1 MDKIEEALEELKE
14 GKMVIVVDDEDRE
27 NEGDLV
33 MVAEKVSPQAVNFMI
48 KEARGLVC
56 VPMEEERLK
65 RLSIPPMVT
74 FNNDLNET
82 AFTVSVDHRE
92 TTTGISAHERALTIK
107 KLIDPA
113 STAEDFRRPGHVFP
127 LAGKKGGVL
136 KRPGH
141 TEAAID
147 LARLTGCQ
155 GAGVICE
162 IINDDGTMA
171 RLADL
176 ERFAHRHCL
185 KIISIRDLIKYRMK
199 KEKLVKRVAEAML
212 PTVYG
217 SFKIIVYLDVL
228 DEREH
233 LALIKGDIRG
243 REKILVRVHS
253 ECLTGDVFSSLRCDC
268 GEQLTRSLKMIERVG
283 AGTLLYMRQE
293 GRGIGLS
300 NKIKAYA
307 LQEQGLDTVEAN
319 EVLGYPADMRD
330 YGMAAQILKDLG
342 LNSIRLITNNPE
354 KIRGLEEYGLSVIE
368 RIPIIIKAN
377 EKNRFYLEVKQ
388 KRMGHLLNII

>member
-147 LARLTGCQ
+147 LARLAGCQ